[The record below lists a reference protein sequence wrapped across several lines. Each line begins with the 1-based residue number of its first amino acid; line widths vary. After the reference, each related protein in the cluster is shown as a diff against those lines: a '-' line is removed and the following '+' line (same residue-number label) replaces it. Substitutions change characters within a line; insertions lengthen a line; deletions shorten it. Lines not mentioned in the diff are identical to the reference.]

1 MGAGH
6 DRAEFAQK
14 QHLGDLSRLIGLL
27 PEPDALGVA
36 AAENLGHNL
45 PQVSCGEDFTLLQK
59 RRDLTASIHK
69 CFSARFDI
77 RTWRGGDDLG
87 MRDDIHRRMLQE

>member
-1 MGAGH
+1 MGRHEVCQFRQHRERRLRRLGAGQ

-27 PEPDALGVA
+27 PEPDALRVA

-59 RRDLTASIHK
+59 
-69 CFSARFDI
+69 
-77 RTWRGGDDLG
+77 
-87 MRDDIHRRMLQE
+87 